1 MIVKL
6 EKPIVGF
13 KKVMKLRYPK
23 PYARYLKPYDTRVI
37 ELIIPAGALV
47 HYPDPRELDN
57 TWFKLRASEA
67 YVAKGN
73 GKSSHD
79 FLFKYREGEIVKPES
94 KFSRVNKTCASG
106 IHFFLDPEEAALYN
120 FG

>member
-13 KKVMKLRYPK
+13 KRVMKLRYKGPWQRLDK
-23 PYARYLKPYDTRVI
+23 CSRVI

-47 HYPDPRELDN
+47 HYPNPREGH

-73 GKSSHD
+73 GKSSYD
-79 FLFKYREGEIVKPES
+79 FLFKYREGEIVKPE
-94 KFSRVNKTCASG
+94 FPFRRVNKTCASG
-106 IHFFLDPEEAALYN
+106 IHFFLDPEEAANYN